1 MEEGSGRR
9 AITVVVADD
18 EPNVVTYLCRALH
31 EEGFVVVATAAD
43 ADQAAQAVDRLEPDV
58 ALLDL
63 RMPGGGVGAVQLI
76 GSIRPA
82 TRIVIF
88 SGGVDEPAVLP
99 LLRAGIDGYVLKGA
113 TPERL
118 AEAIRSAVEGNPYL
132 DARIARTAVGE
143 LAGRLH
149 EEQQRELRLAR
160 ERARIEEA
168 IATTA
173 FVIVHQPV
181 VQLPS
186 GVPVAVE
193 ALTRFTAP
201 PVRPPN
207 EWFDDADRA
216 GLRSSLELATASLA
230 LRDLD
235 QLRDD
240 LDINLNVSPAT
251 VLSGR
256 LDELLTGAPLDRIVL
271 ELTEHAP
278 VMDYH
283 ELSAALDRWRRGG
296 VRIAVDDAGGG
307 YASFAHVLALR
318 PDFIKLDLGLT
329 REIHLDP
336 ARQALVRA
344 MVGFAADLEVGV
356 IAEGVETDAELQTLV
371 ALGTPLAQGFHLGRP
386 RPLREQP
393 TLLAELHLDDERRP
407 IGPWGSTAPVA
418 EEQPNHG

>member
-1 MEEGSGRR
+1 MDDTPGRR

-63 RMPGGGVGAVQLI
+63 RMPGGGVDAVQLI
-76 GSIRPA
+76 GSIRPQ

-113 TPERL
+113 SPERL
-118 AEAIRSAVEGNPYL
+118 AEAIHSAVEGNPYL
-132 DARIARTAVGE
+132 DARIARTAVGA
-143 LAGRLH
+143 LTGRLN

-160 ERARIEEA
+160 ERARIEET

-173 FVIVHQPV
+173 FHTVHQPV
-181 VQLPS
+181 VRLPDRT
-186 GVPVAVE
+186 PVAVE
-193 ALTRFTAP
+193 ALTRFTGP
-201 PVRPPN
+201 PTRPPN

-216 GLRSSLELATASLA
+216 GLRTSLELATASLA
-230 LRDLD
+230 LQDLD
-235 QLRDD
+235 RLRAD

-256 LDELLTGAPLDRIVL
+256 LGELLTGGPLPRIVL

-278 VMDYH
+278 VMDYR
-283 ELSAALDRWRRGG
+283 ELGAALDRWRVGG
-296 VRIAVDDAGGG
+296 VRVAVDDAGGG

-318 PDFIKLDLGLT
+318 PDFIKLDLTLT
-329 REIHLDP
+329 REIHLDT
-336 ARQALVRA
+336 ARQALARA
-344 MVGFAADLEVGV
+344 MVGFAADLGVGV
-356 IAEGVETDAELQTLV
+356 IAEGVETAAELDTLLH
-371 ALGTPLAQGFHLGRP
+371 LGVPLAQGFHLGRP
-386 RPLREQP
+386 RPLCEQP
-393 TLLAELHLDDERRP
+393 GLSAELRLDDDPARP
-407 IGPWGSTAPVA
+407 LPVPSRA
-418 EEQPNHG
+418 ADEHLPNNR